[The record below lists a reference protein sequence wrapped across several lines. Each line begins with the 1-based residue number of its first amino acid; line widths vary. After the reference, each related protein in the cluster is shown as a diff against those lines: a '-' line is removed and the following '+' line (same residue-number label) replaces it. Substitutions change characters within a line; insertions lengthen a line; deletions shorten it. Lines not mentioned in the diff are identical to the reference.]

1 MSGRDTMSETSSPRE
16 AAAEPMTVVAVR
28 AHRHRAPLLRPFVT
42 AARRTEAVEYVVAE
56 VELAGGV
63 VGQGSAAET
72 VAVTGESAD
81 TITAA
86 LSGPLRNALEG
97 ARGTILELSA
107 RVAAALE
114 GATSAKAAL
123 EVALHD
129 AWARSLGAPLVELL
143 GGRVGDGLMNDMTIS
158 LEEPEVMAT
167 HALEAVAAGEQI
179 LKIKLGRDIDEDRRR
194 LAAVVEAAPGARLR
208 LDANQG
214 WDPAQA
220 IDIITG
226 FVTDGLPLD
235 LVEQPVAAANI
246 EGLARVSAAVEV
258 PIMADES
265 VWDAADAQR
274 LVEADAVDL
283 LNIKLA
289 KTGGLRGA
297 LAIADVAL
305 EAGVECMVGAM
316 MEPRISIAAAA
327 HLAIAH
333 PAITMIDLDPPFWF
347 ASDVP
352 AGGYAQDSGWLSL
365 TGGPGLGLERLRA
378 DVDPSPGTSPPS
390 SSPSSSPSPSL
401 SSSSSPSSSSS
412 SSSSEHP
419 GGAAAPTGG
428 DR

>member
-1 MSGRDTMSETSSPRE
+1 MPETFALRE
-16 AAAEPMTVVAVR
+16 AAREPMTVVAVR

-56 VELAGGV
+56 VELADGT

-72 VAVTGESAD
+72 VAVTGESAG
-81 TITAA
+81 TIAAA
-86 LSGPLRNALEG
+86 LTGPLRRAVD
-97 ARGTILELSA
+97 GTDGTVLELSA
-107 RVAAALE
+107 RIAGALD
-114 GATSAKAAL
+114 GATSAQAAL
-123 EVALHD
+123 EVAVHD
-129 AWARSLGAPLVELL
+129 AWARRLDAPLVELL

-158 LEEPEVMAT
+158 LEDPEVMAA
-167 HALEAVAAGEQI
+167 HARDAVAGGEQI

-194 LAAVVEAAPGARLR
+194 LAAVVEAAPDARLR

-214 WDPAQA
+214 WEPEQA

-226 FVTDGLPLD
+226 FIADGLPLD

-265 VWDAADAQR
+265 VWDTADARR

-316 MEPRISIAAAA
+316 MEPRISITAAA

-333 PAITMIDLDPPFWF
+333 PAITMIDLDPPAWF

-352 AGGYAQDSGWLSL
+352 AGGYGQDSGWLSL
-365 TGGPGLGLERLRA
+365 TGGPGLGLDRLEA
-378 DVDPSPGTSPPS
+378 DVDPSDPI
-390 SSPSSSPSPSL
+390 
-401 SSSSSPSSSSS
+401 
-412 SSSSEHP
+412 
-419 GGAAAPTGG
+419 G
-428 DR
+428 DDR